1 MVSVSPW
8 GRATAAG
15 AGVEGGLT
23 LVLGGG
29 CSEIRFC
36 LSNSEP
42 GTAREAKREQSEF
55 RWRRPSKYEPVWV
68 EGCGGKET
76 VPS

>member
-29 CSEIRFC
+29 CSEICFC
-36 LSNSEP
+36 PSNSEP
-42 GTAREAKREQSEF
+42 GTARKAEREQSEF
-55 RWRRPSKYEPVWV
+55 RRRRLSKYELVRV
-68 EGCGGKET
+68 EGCEGKET